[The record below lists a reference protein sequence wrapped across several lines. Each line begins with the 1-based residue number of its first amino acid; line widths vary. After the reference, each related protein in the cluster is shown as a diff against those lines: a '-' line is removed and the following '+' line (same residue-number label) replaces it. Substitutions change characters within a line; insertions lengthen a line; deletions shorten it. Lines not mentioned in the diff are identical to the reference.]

1 MLHTIAT
8 NTIPWLPQE
17 PLEPCRVLIPLYKLN
32 HAVLLKLD
40 HEFQQALQLQY
51 RPWGSILLLPIIL

>member
-1 MLHTIAT
+1 
-8 NTIPWLPQE
+8 
-17 PLEPCRVLIPLYKLN
+17 
-32 HAVLLKLD
+32 LLKLD